1 MDLNYETVPDI
12 ISGKDLDYLTDGFNW
27 NYNAY
32 KKTVNDSNISE
43 NADVT
48 KMLDKASNIFYENM
62 QTILDILERG
72 GCGE

>member
-12 ISGKDLDYLTDGFNW
+12 ISGKDLDYLTDAFNW

-32 KKTVNDSNISE
+32 KATINNSNIAE

-48 KMLDKASNIFYENM
+48 KILDKASNIFYENM

>member
-12 ISGKDLDYLTDGFNW
+12 ISGKDLDYLTDAFNW